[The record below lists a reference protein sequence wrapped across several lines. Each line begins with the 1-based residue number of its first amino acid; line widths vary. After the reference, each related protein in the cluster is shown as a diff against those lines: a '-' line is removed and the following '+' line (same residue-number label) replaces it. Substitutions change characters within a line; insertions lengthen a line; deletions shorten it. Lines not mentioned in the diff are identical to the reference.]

1 VRRTAFIA
9 LLFFLAAS
17 SVSAD
22 TIVLKNGRRI
32 VASNVTE
39 DGDRV
44 TYETPAGQMSIPKS
58 IVARIDRD
66 NFSYSSTTGVSSA
79 PPVSAPQI
87 DPVRGYEDVAHLTVH
102 DNAIDFSYIATLEN
116 NARSGSLAAVEKVAA
131 THYAAAQFLVSKG
144 DTAAAIDHY
153 RQALSFAPDNLG
165 LLLNVAVLYLRE
177 NQFSTALDSLEHA
190 RRVTSDSGLAAA
202 DIAKLMGW
210 AYYGANKMD
219 HAVEEWKRSEH
230 LRPDPEVESALE
242 KAERD
247 LSEEESYREGETV
260 HFALKYNGNATPDLA
275 RGILH
280 ALEEDFRDLEA
291 QLDYTPPEQIGVI
304 LYTEQSFADITRAP
318 SWAGAINDGRIRIPV
333 QGLTSVTPELGH
345 VLKHELTHS
354 FVGQKSHG
362 RAPTWLQEGV
372 AQYMEGRRTTTVGAL
387 LDEANQGLVPN
398 LGMLEGS
405 WMGLPASSAA
415 MAYAWSLAVVESI
428 IQSGGVDDI
437 SRLLDRIGA
446 ASSTE
451 EALRETLHSDYADLQ
466 QQTIVYLR
474 RADVR

>member
-1 VRRTAFIA
+1 MRQTGLIA
-9 LLFFLAAS
+9 FFLVLAVSSAA
-17 SVSAD
+17 AD

-32 VASNVTE
+32 VAANVVE
-39 DGDRV
+39 DGDRI
-44 TYETPAGQMSIPKS
+44 TYETAAGQTSIPKS
-58 IVARIDRD
+58 IVARIDHD
-66 NFSYSSTTGVSSA
+66 NFSYSSADAKASA

-87 DPVRGYEDVAHLTVH
+87 DPVRGYDDVARFTVH
-102 DNAIDFSYIATLEN
+102 DNSIDFAYIAELEN
-116 NARSGSLAAVEKVAA
+116 NARSGGAAAVEKVAA

-144 DTAAAIDHY
+144 DTDAAIDHY

-165 LLLNVAVLYLRE
+165 LLLNLAVLYLRE
-177 NQFSTALDSLEHA
+177 NQFTTALDTLEHA
-190 RRVTSDSGLAAA
+190 RRVMPDSSSSAA

-219 HAVEEWKRSEH
+219 RAVEEWKVALR

-247 LSEEESYREGETV
+247 KAEEESYREGETV
-260 HFALKYNGNATPDLA
+260 HFALKYNGSATPDLA

-280 ALEEDFRDLEA
+280 TLEEDFRDLES
-291 QLDYTPPEQIGVI
+291 QLDFSPPEQIGVI

-333 QGLTSVTPELGH
+333 QGLTSVTPELGR

-362 RAPTWLQEGV
+362 RAPTWLQEGL
-372 AQYMEGRRTTTVGAL
+372 AQYMEGRRTTSVGAL
-387 LDEANQGLVPN
+387 LDEANQGLVPT
-398 LGMLEGS
+398 LGTLEGS
-405 WMGLPASSAA
+405 WMGLSGSSAS

-428 IQSGGVDDI
+428 VQSGGMSDI
-437 SRLLDRIGA
+437 SRLLDRIGSA
-446 ASSTE
+446 PSTE
-451 EALRETLHSDYADLQ
+451 DALRDTLHSDYSDLQ
-466 QQTIVYLR
+466 QQTIAYLR
-474 RADVR
+474 REDVR

>member
-1 VRRTAFIA
+1 MRQNAFVA
-9 LLFFLAAS
+9 LVFLLSVAS
-17 SVSAD
+17 ARAD

-32 VASNVTE
+32 EASHVVQ

-44 TYETPAGQMSIPKS
+44 TYETAAGQMSIPQS

-66 NFSYSSTTGVSSA
+66 NFAYSSAGAASTA
-79 PPVSAPQI
+79 PPISAPQI
-87 DPVRGYEDVAHLTVH
+87 DPVRGYDDVARLTVH
-102 DNAIDFSYIATLEN
+102 DNAIDFAYIAEAEK
-116 NARSGSLAAVEKVAA
+116 NARSGGSAAVEKVAA

-144 DTAAAIDHY
+144 DTSAAIDHY

-165 LLLNVAVLYLRE
+165 LLLNLSVVYLRE
-177 NQFSTALDSLEHA
+177 NQFSTALESLEHA
-190 RRVTSDSGLAAA
+190 RRVMPDSGPVAA

-210 AYYGANKMD
+210 AYYGANKLD
-219 HAVEEWKRSEH
+219 HAVEEWKLAER
-230 LRPDPEVESALE
+230 LRPDPDVESALE

-247 LSEEESYREGETV
+247 RAEEESYREGETV
-260 HFALKYNGNATPDLA
+260 HFALKYNGSATPDLA

-280 ALEEDFRDLEA
+280 ALEEDFRVLES
-291 QLDYTPPEQIGVI
+291 QLDFTPPEQIGVI

-333 QGLTSVTPELGH
+333 QGLISVTPELGR

-372 AQYMEGRRTTTVGAL
+372 AQYMEGRRTVNVGAL
-387 LDEANQGLVPN
+387 LDAANQGFVPT
-398 LGMLEGS
+398 LAGLEGS
-405 WMGLPASSAA
+405 WMGLSGSSAA
-415 MAYAWSLAVVESI
+415 MAYAWSLAVVEAI
-428 IQSGGVDDI
+428 VQAGGISDL
-437 SRLLDRIGA
+437 SRLLDRI
-446 ASSTE
+446 ASAPSIE
-451 EALRETLHSDYADLQ
+451 EAMRDALHSDYADLQ